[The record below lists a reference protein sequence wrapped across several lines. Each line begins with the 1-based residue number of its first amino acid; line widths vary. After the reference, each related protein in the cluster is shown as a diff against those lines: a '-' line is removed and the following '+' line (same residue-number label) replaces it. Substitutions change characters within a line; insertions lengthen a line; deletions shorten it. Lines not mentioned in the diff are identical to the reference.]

1 MQYEKIDVFF
11 EEYEKAFNN
20 LDLPAITKYYP
31 ESFIAAGPK
40 GAIVQTKKNFEDAA
54 EQAAAYYRSVGQ
66 KSGRIISKKIIPIS
80 NEYCMVTV
88 HWATT
93 YEKTGDKLV
102 EFAVTYIIQQ
112 LGNDLSVVLFIG
124 HQDEEEA
131 MKKLGLQP
139 ETVEK

>member
-20 LDLPAITKYYP
+20 LDLQAITKYYP
-31 ESFIAAGPK
+31 ESFISGGPK
-40 GAIVQTKKNFEDAA
+40 GVVAHNKKYFEEWAQKAVDF
-54 EQAAAYYRSVGQ
+54 YRSIGQ
-66 KSGRIISKKIIPIS
+66 KSGRIISKKVIPIS

-93 YEKTGDKLV
+93 YEKTGDQLV
-102 EFAVTYIIQQ
+102 EFDVSYVIQQ
-112 LGNDLSVVLFIG
+112 LGDDIKVILFIT
-124 HQDEEEA
+124 HQDEQET

-139 ETVEK
+139 ESIAG